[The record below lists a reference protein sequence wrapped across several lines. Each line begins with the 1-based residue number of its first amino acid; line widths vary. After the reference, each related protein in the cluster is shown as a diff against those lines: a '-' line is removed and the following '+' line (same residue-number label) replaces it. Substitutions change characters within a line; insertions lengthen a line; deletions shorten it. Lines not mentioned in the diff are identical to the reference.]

1 MIDNFYDK
9 MKEIS
14 DSADLIFCNEE
25 EASAFAKQD
34 SKDPLQN
41 SLAIHR
47 LLNRNENRIL
57 IVTCGQHPVVI
68 SKYDY
73 QNNQFEY
80 VVNQYVPLVSSED
93 IVDTNG
99 CGDCKIINKISICRR
114 LFITIYSG

>member
-25 EASAFAKQD
+25 EAAAFAKQD
-34 SKDPLQN
+34 SKDPVHN

-47 LLNRNENRIL
+47 LLNRNEKRIL
-57 IVTCGQHPVVI
+57 IVTCGKHPVVI

-80 VVNQYVPLVSSED
+80 VVNEYVPLVSSED

-99 CGDCKIINKISICRR
+99 CGDCKQH
-114 LFITIYSG
+114 Y

>member
-1 MIDNFYDK
+1 MIENFYDR

-25 EASAFAKQD
+25 EASAFAKLN
-34 SKDPLQN
+34 SKDPQEN

-47 LLNRNENRIL
+47 LLKKNENRIL
-57 IVTCGQHPVVI
+57 VVTCGKDPVCI

-73 QNNQFEY
+73 ENNQFEY
-80 VVNQYVPLVSSED
+80 VINEYVPLVSSDD

-99 CGDCKIINKISICRR
+99 CGDCNLDI
-114 LFITIYSG
+114 